1 MKKRLAS
8 MLLVICCLLSMVGC
22 GGEPTEPVENN
33 GGSSAPV
40 QADAVE
46 DSNAEVTPSLDDVDL
61 SPYFDEETSELIKAF
76 PGVSSLNLSTTIYD
90 EEYDHRPDAVLF
102 LGLDSILPDTETGNF
117 LADTWNEA
125 WDEAQGDYTKMIDL
139 GGCIEIYQDENTAK
153 GRDSYLTGYYLF
165 GLNGGECKSNF

>member
-90 EEYDHRPDAVLF
+90 EEYDHEIVEIDELYEMINYRFETDEYINTI
-102 LGLDSILPDTETGNF
+102 LDSAENDKKAITKILS
-117 LADTWNEA
+117 
-125 WDEAQGDYTKMIDL
+125 IVRS
-139 GGCIEIYQDENTAK
+139 EI
-153 GRDSYLTGYYLF
+153 
-165 GLNGGECKSNF
+165 